1 MDFIKSLRS
10 GSSSTVNKPRTI
22 NRSRSAAS
30 VKNDPALPVTAKP
43 PSNLK
48 NRFNEIKCPGG
59 ANRGQSN
66 TDRLKAQRMETRRNQ
81 RANMYNNHRVID
93 DSVCAN
99 NETVLDSNLQSTF
112 MIPDN
117 LSPRK
122 KKLAFWRAQREAQ
135 KKVDKRPVFKVT
147 HCDPKIFERPKS
159 TMTKSYVYYSF
170 II

>member
-10 GSSSTVNKPRTI
+10 GSSSTVNKPRTF

-30 VKNDPALPVTAKP
+30 VKNEPAPLVTAKP
-43 PSNLK
+43 PSSLK
-48 NRFNEIKCPGG
+48 DRFNEIKCPGG
-59 ANRGQSN
+59 GVNRGQSS

-81 RANMYNNHRVID
+81 RANMYNNRRVID
-93 DSVCAN
+93 DSVCTN

-112 MIPDN
+112 MIAEN

-159 TMTKSYVYYSF
+159 AMTKSYVAKSF
-170 II
+170 